1 MMGVEYFGA
10 RTIGE
15 GRKEGL
21 LADIGQGRHHFVPRR
36 SAAQLEKSGFRRTE
50 LSRAARNWSISS
62 WEIVG

>member
-1 MMGVEYFGA
+1 MMDVEYFGA

-36 SAAQLEKSGFRRTE
+36 SAAQLEKSGFPSHGTV
-50 LSRAARNWSISS
+50 A
-62 WEIVG
+62 GC